1 MNSVKKL
8 EDNYA
13 EIESILGYTFD
24 KKYLLMH
31 AFTHRSFF
39 HEHRDL
45 LQEHNERLEFLG
57 DAVLTLIISAYL
69 FKTFPST
76 QEGELSQL
84 RAQIVN
90 AKTCSLF
97 TQKIKLE
104 KFLLI
109 SKGKLQSFNE
119 GKSSILGDLF
129 EAILGAIY
137 LDGGLNPV
145 QEFIFSHFSQEI
157 EAIVQ
162 CPMRNWKAELQDYT
176 QKLFH
181 SVPTYIVEK
190 EEGPDHQKS
199 FYVTVWIQKE
209 MVGEGMGS
217 SKKEAQMT
225 AAKNALLKIS
235 QEEHNG

>member
-13 EIESILGYTFD
+13 EIESILGYIFD
-24 KKYLLMH
+24 KKYLLLH

-57 DAVLTLIISAYL
+57 DAVLTVIISAYL

-97 TQKIKLE
+97 TQKMKLE

-137 LDGGLNPV
+137 LDGGLEPV
-145 QEFIFSHFSQEI
+145 REFIFAHFSQEI

-162 CPMRNWKAELQDYT
+162 CPVRNWKAELQDYT

-190 EEGPDHQKS
+190 EEGPDHEKS
-199 FYVTVWIQKE
+199 FYVTVWIQKQ

-225 AAKNALLKIS
+225 AAKNALLQIS
-235 QEEHNG
+235 QEERNG

>member
-8 EDNYA
+8 EDNYT
-13 EIESILGYTFD
+13 EIESILGYTFH
-24 KKYLLMH
+24 KKYLIMH

-39 HEHRDL
+39 HEHREL

-57 DAVLTLIISAYL
+57 DAVLTVIISAYL

-97 TQKIKLE
+97 TQKMKLE

-119 GKSSILGDLF
+119 GKSSLLGDLF

-137 LDGGLNPV
+137 LDGGLNSA

-190 EEGPDHQKS
+190 EEGPDHEKS
-199 FYVTVWIQKE
+199 FYVTVWVQKQI
-209 MVGEGMGS
+209 VGEGMGR

-225 AAKNALLKIS
+225 AAKNALSQIS
-235 QEEHNG
+235 KEEGNG

>member
-8 EDNYA
+8 ENNYA

-24 KKYLLMH
+24 KKYLLMY

-57 DAVLTLIISAYL
+57 DAVLTVIISAYL

-84 RAQIVN
+84 RAQIIN
-90 AKTCSLF
+90 ARTCSLF
-97 TQKIKLE
+97 TQKMKLA

-119 GKSSILGDLF
+119 GKSSIFGDLF

-137 LDGGLNPV
+137 LDGGLSPAE
-145 QEFIFSHFSQEI
+145 EFIFSHFSQEI
-157 EAIVQ
+157 ESIVQ

-181 SVPTYIVEK
+181 SIPIYVVEK
-190 EEGPDHQKS
+190 EEGPDHEKS
-199 FYVTVWIQKE
+199 FYVTVWIQKQ

-225 AAKNALLKIS
+225 AAKNALLQIS
-235 QEEHNG
+235 QEERNG

>member
-8 EDNYA
+8 EDNYT
-13 EIESILGYTFD
+13 EIESILGYTFH
-24 KKYLLMH
+24 KKYLIMH

-39 HEHRDL
+39 HEHREL

-57 DAVLTLIISAYL
+57 DAVLTVIISAYL

-97 TQKIKLE
+97 TQKMKLE

-119 GKSSILGDLF
+119 GKSSLLGDLF

-137 LDGGLNPV
+137 LDGGLNSA

-162 CPMRNWKAELQDYT
+162 CPMRNWKSELQDYT

-190 EEGPDHQKS
+190 EEGPDHEKS
-199 FYVTVWIQKE
+199 FYVTVWVQKQI
-209 MVGEGMGS
+209 VGEGMGR

-225 AAKNALLKIS
+225 AAKNALSQIS
-235 QEEHNG
+235 KEEGNG